1 MSKKKIRVIAL
12 LFIIILCIFLLF
24 RNFAIEDDQTKKQYN
39 DYRDHMTED
48 QIEDFK
54 KEMDGKSF

>member
-1 MSKKKIRVIAL
+1 MSKKNILIAIVFVIL
-12 LFIIILCIFLLF
+12 VCIFLLF
-24 RNFAIEDDQTKKQYN
+24 RNFAIEDDQTKRQYN